1 MLEKLKA
8 LKKDELVVLAQEKGI
23 EISEK
28 ANKDDIIALIIASD
42 EPPANSE
49 PVVKPKR
56 KNRTIANLANKNSE
70 KISRRRSFTVDP
82 EDRNKRIDSKED
94 ITAAEI
100 KTSITSNRILTGEI
114 SSVYSKKIGDQVIY
128 CVVVNY
134 GQYQVSIPAQY
145 LIELTK
151 EEAENEDKLKEICE
165 NRLGGVIDFKVI
177 SEDLGDGIP
186 KAMASRLAA
195 MDILKKR
202 IWFAKEKVNISR
214 MRKNELLEFAKNNN
228 IDIDSDSSKD
238 EIIKKISS
246 KIKEDNI
253 DPSDWKIRTGQ
264 IVQGRLTSIAKAGI
278 FVEVGGVETFIP
290 NVELSHLWCRDA
302 RTLYSSSDRK
312 IDMVIKSISRD
323 PETGDVSFNASVK
336 DLKPNDKAIIYS
348 GIMLGSL
355 CYGITEEVNLNPES
369 RNGKDVPPYAYIQ
382 LSQGY
387 TCRCKLK
394 DKIPMEGEPVRVRIV
409 HKDDKNMR
417 VFGDI
422 QHIDRASI
430 T

>member
-1 MLEKLKA
+1 MLERENLEKM
-8 LKKDELVVLAQEKGI
+8 KKDELLALAHEKNI
-23 EISEK
+23 EISNSENKNTIIETIVSSEK
-28 ANKDDIIALIIASD
+28 
-42 EPPANSE
+42 E
-49 PVVKPKR
+49 PVVRPRR
-56 KNRTIANLANKNSE
+56 KNRTIAKLASRNSE

-100 KTSITSNRILTGEI
+100 KTSMTSNRILTGEI
-114 SSVYSKKIGDQVIY
+114 ASVYSKKIGDQIIY
-128 CVVVNY
+128 CVIVNY

-145 LIELTK
+145 LVELTA
-151 EEAENEDKLKEICE
+151 EEAKDENKLKEICE
-165 NRLGGVIDFKVI
+165 NRLGSIIDFKVI
-177 SEDLGDGIP
+177 NEDLGDGVP
-186 KAMASRLAA
+186 KAMANRLAA

-202 IWFAKEKVNISR
+202 IWLSKEKVDVRRMRKDELLSFAKENDIDIGDLED
-214 MRKNELLEFAKNNN
+214 KNEISKLIFEKAKEN
-228 IDIDSDSSKD
+228 
-238 EIIKKISS
+238 EI
-246 KIKEDNI
+246 EL
-253 DPSDWKIRTGQ
+253 SDWKIRVGQ
-264 IVQGRLTSIAKAGI
+264 IVQGRLASIVKAGI

-290 NVELSHLWCRDA
+290 NVELSHMWIRDA

-369 RNGKDVPPYAYIQ
+369 RNGKSVLPYAYVQ

-417 VFGDI
+417 IFGDI

-430 T
+430 M

>member
-1 MLEKLKA
+1 MLERENLEKM
-8 LKKDELVVLAQEKGI
+8 KKDELLALAHEKNI
-23 EISEK
+23 EISNSENKNTIIETIVSSEK
-28 ANKDDIIALIIASD
+28 
-42 EPPANSE
+42 E
-49 PVVKPKR
+49 PVVRPRR
-56 KNRTIANLANKNSE
+56 KNRTIAKLASRNSE

-100 KTSITSNRILTGEI
+100 KTSMTSNRILTGEI
-114 SSVYSKKIGDQVIY
+114 ASVYSKKIGDQIIY
-128 CVVVNY
+128 CVIVNY

-145 LIELTK
+145 LVELTA
-151 EEAENEDKLKEICE
+151 EEAKDENKLKEICE
-165 NRLGGVIDFKVI
+165 NRLGSIIDFKVI
-177 SEDLGDGIP
+177 NEDLGDGVP
-186 KAMASRLAA
+186 KAMANRLAA

-202 IWFAKEKVNISR
+202 IWLSKEKVDVRRMRKDELLSFAKE
-214 MRKNELLEFAKNNN
+214 NN
-228 IDIDSDSSKD
+228 IDIGDLEDKNEISKLIFEKAKEN
-238 EIIKKISS
+238 EI
-246 KIKEDNI
+246 EL
-253 DPSDWKIRTGQ
+253 SDWKIRVGQ
-264 IVQGRLTSIAKAGI
+264 IVQGRLASIVKAGI

-290 NVELSHLWCRDA
+290 NVELSHMWIRDA

-369 RNGKDVPPYAYIQ
+369 RNGKNVLPYAYVQ

-417 VFGDI
+417 IFGDI

-430 T
+430 M

>member
-1 MLEKLKA
+1 MLERENLEKM
-8 LKKDELVVLAQEKGI
+8 KKDELLALAHEKNI
-23 EISEK
+23 EISNNENKNTIIETIVSSEK
-28 ANKDDIIALIIASD
+28 
-42 EPPANSE
+42 E
-49 PVVKPKR
+49 PVVRPRR
-56 KNRTIANLANKNSE
+56 KNRTIAKLASRNSE

-100 KTSITSNRILTGEI
+100 KTSMTSNRILTGEI
-114 SSVYSKKIGDQVIY
+114 ASVYSKKIGDQIIY
-128 CVVVNY
+128 CVIVKY

-145 LIELTK
+145 LVELTA
-151 EEAENEDKLKEICE
+151 EEAKDENKLKEICE
-165 NRLGGVIDFKVI
+165 NRLGSIIDFKVI
-177 SEDLGDGIP
+177 NEDLGDGVP
-186 KAMASRLAA
+186 KAMANRLAA

-202 IWFAKEKVNISR
+202 IWLSKEKVDVRRMRKDELLSFAKENDIDIGDLED
-214 MRKNELLEFAKNNN
+214 KNEISKLIFEKAKEN
-228 IDIDSDSSKD
+228 
-238 EIIKKISS
+238 EI
-246 KIKEDNI
+246 EL
-253 DPSDWKIRTGQ
+253 SDWKIRVGQ
-264 IVQGRLTSIAKAGI
+264 IVQGRLASIVKAGI

-290 NVELSHLWCRDA
+290 NVELSHMWIRDA

-369 RNGKDVPPYAYIQ
+369 RNGKNVLPYAYVQ

-417 VFGDI
+417 IFGDI

-430 T
+430 M

>member
-1 MLEKLKA
+1 MLERENLEKM
-8 LKKDELVVLAQEKGI
+8 KKDELLALAHKKNI
-23 EISEK
+23 EISNNENKNTIIETIVSSEK
-28 ANKDDIIALIIASD
+28 
-42 EPPANSE
+42 E
-49 PVVKPKR
+49 PVVRPRR
-56 KNRTIANLANKNSE
+56 KNRTIAKLASRNSE

-100 KTSITSNRILTGEI
+100 KTSMTSNRILTGEI
-114 SSVYSKKIGDQVIY
+114 ASVYSKKIGDQIIY
-128 CVVVNY
+128 CVIVNY

-145 LIELTK
+145 LVELTA
-151 EEAENEDKLKEICE
+151 EEAKDENKLKEICE
-165 NRLGGVIDFKVI
+165 NRLGSIIDFKVI
-177 SEDLGDGIP
+177 NEDLGDGVP
-186 KAMASRLAA
+186 KAMANRLAA

-202 IWFAKEKVNISR
+202 IWLSKEKVDVRRMRKDELLSFAKENDIDIGDLED
-214 MRKNELLEFAKNNN
+214 KNEISKLIFEKAKEN
-228 IDIDSDSSKD
+228 
-238 EIIKKISS
+238 EI
-246 KIKEDNI
+246 EL
-253 DPSDWKIRTGQ
+253 SDWKIRVGQ
-264 IVQGRLTSIAKAGI
+264 IVQGRLASIVKAGI

-290 NVELSHLWCRDA
+290 NVELSHMWIRDA

-369 RNGKDVPPYAYIQ
+369 RNGKSVLPYAYVQ

-417 VFGDI
+417 IFGDI

-430 T
+430 M